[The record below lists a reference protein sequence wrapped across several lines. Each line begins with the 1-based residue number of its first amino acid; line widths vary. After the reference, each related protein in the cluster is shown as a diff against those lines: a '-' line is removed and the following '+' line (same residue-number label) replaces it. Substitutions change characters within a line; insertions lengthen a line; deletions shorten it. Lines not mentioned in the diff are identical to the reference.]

1 MADKDFK
8 VKNKLVVKG
17 ISSAGPLTIDASG
30 NVDSTSYIP
39 TQYGGTGTSTS
50 PTSGQVLYS
59 ASGTN
64 YAATDLSTLPG
75 VYGVGTTAQ
84 RPGSPTAGQLY
95 FNTDKKAFEVWTGS
109 AWVSVAVNGAV
120 PLAPTIGTVTLSGL
134 TASVPFTGPT
144 DFGDAAI
151 TSYTATS
158 SGGQTNSNATSPIS
172 VSGLSAG
179 TAYTFTV
186 TATNSYGT
194 SNASSASNS
203 VTTASAPG
211 TPTSVSA
218 SDPGTDGYAAVS
230 WTAPASNGGSAITD
244 YTIQYSSDS
253 GSSWTTFS
261 DGTSTSTSATVTG
274 LTTGT
279 AYIFR
284 VSATN
289 VIGTGSY
296 SSNSSSFTPTA
307 HDPGMMFPIRSY
319 IVPSGGTTSVT
330 FDLTSITG
338 YTHLQLR
345 ASAKANGA
353 AGATT
358 LCLRF
363 NSDSGNNY
371 VSHYI
376 LGDGTVTESGAYTA
390 ANATTQSC
398 LIGAISGSSVTP
410 FPVVIDIYPFPV
422 CVILPLIGFTVH
434 LSVFILFASKSS

>member
-158 SGGQTNSNATSPIS
+158 SGGQTNSNSTSPIS
-172 VSGLSAG
+172 ISGLSAG

-211 TPTSVSA
+211 APTSVSA

-261 DGTSTSTSATVTG
+261 DGTSTTTSATVTG
-274 LTTGT
+274 LTIGT
-279 AYIFR
+279 TYIFR

-296 SSNSSSFTPTA
+296 SSSSSSFTPISQ
-307 HDPGMMFPIRSY
+307 DPGAFYVIRSY
-319 IVPSGGTTSVT
+319 IVPSGGVASVT
-330 FDLTSITG
+330 WSSIPST
-338 YTHLQLR
+338 YKHLQLR
-345 ASAKANGA
+345 VHGNDNRGAVGDSITFAFNG
-353 AGATT
+353 
-358 LCLRF
+358 
-363 NSDSGNNY
+363 DSTRSEEHTSELQ
-371 VSHYI
+371 SH
-376 LGDGTVTESGAYTA
+376 
-390 ANATTQSC
+390 
-398 LIGAISGSSVTP
+398 
-410 FPVVIDIYPFPV
+410 
-422 CVILPLIGFTVH
+422 
-434 LSVFILFASKSS
+434 